1 MLQKALREGAKTR
14 RFSGPQ
20 LSRRLAETNA
30 TIEPRKGAVD
40 VEAPSNLL
48 GGDKSSVESR
58 DDEMLPFSS
67 TSLPL
72 VVFLLPTPRSAVAKE
87 TNRGD
92 GAKFLTRAQII

>member
-48 GGDKSSVESR
+48 GGDKSSVES
-58 DDEMLPFSS
+58 
-67 TSLPL
+67 
-72 VVFLLPTPRSAVAKE
+72 
-87 TNRGD
+87 
-92 GAKFLTRAQII
+92 